1 MTKMG
6 GASTPAALSVTSGI
20 GRGGG
25 RFPVVQFV
33 HSDLIPGSRRL
44 MCLPAAG
51 ARTMSTMSSGW
62 AACEGMGAAVGLQC
76 MGFGVFPLE
85 LGMSASAVYWR
96 YGAVVLVL
104 GSKARDRQG
113 MCGGTS
119 VWKTG
124 WNLYN
129 ARMSGIVG

>member
-1 MTKMG
+1 MTKMD

-33 HSDLIPGSRRL
+33 RSDLIPGSRRL

-51 ARTMSTMSSGW
+51 ARTTSTMSSGW
-62 AACEGMGAAVGLQC
+62 AACGGMGAAVGLEC
-76 MGFGVFPLE
+76 TGFGLFPLE
-85 LGMSASAVYWR
+85 LGMSVSAVYWR
-96 YGAVVLVL
+96 VVL

-113 MCGGTS
+113 MCGGMS
-119 VWKTG
+119 VWRMD